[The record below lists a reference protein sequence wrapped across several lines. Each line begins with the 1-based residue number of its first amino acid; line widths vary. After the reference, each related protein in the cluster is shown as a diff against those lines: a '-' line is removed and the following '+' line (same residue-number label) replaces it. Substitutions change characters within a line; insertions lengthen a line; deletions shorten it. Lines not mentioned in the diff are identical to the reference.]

1 MNDVLPDFP
10 EQPED
15 RVAMLATLA
24 DAYAFLGNSL
34 LSPLSQTADVGL
46 DAAFWVA
53 FPSFGVPGVTAAA
66 DALARWA
73 ERDAAGGR
81 PRDERTRD
89 VSVEYTR
96 LFIGPPKPAAPP
108 WETMNRGDG
117 VTVGFGEPTFEM
129 RRLLREAG
137 LELANSNHQYEDH
150 LGIELLYLSE
160 LCRRAAAEISGMA
173 EGEERMTV
181 ELSGRA
187 AEDGVG
193 CRAAAD
199 SAGAAMRPAEVGPGA
214 EAAERA
220 RAFATAH
227 PGAWVGAFAARVAEA
242 APDGYYAGLLALARE
257 LLTWQAGGRLA

>member
-117 VTVGFGEPTFEM
+117 VTVGFGEPTFE
-129 RRLLREAG
+129 
-137 LELANSNHQYEDH
+137 
-150 LGIELLYLSE
+150 LLYLSE

>member
-10 EQPED
+10 EQPEG
-15 RVAMLATLA
+15 RAAVLATLA

-34 LSPLSQTADVGL
+34 LRPLSQTADVGL
-46 DAAFWVA
+46 DAAFWAA
-53 FPSFGVPGVTAAA
+53 FPSFDAPGVVEAA

-73 ERDAAGGR
+73 ERDAADGR
-81 PRDERTRD
+81 LRDERIRD

-137 LELANSNHQYEDH
+137 LELVNSNHQYEDH

-160 LCRRAAAEISGMA
+160 LCRRAAAE
-173 EGEERMTV
+173 
-181 ELSGRA
+181 A
-187 AEDGVG
+187 AGWG
-193 CRAAAD
+193 GRAAAD
-199 SAGAAMRPAEVGPGA
+199 DAVDTVRSVAGGTGSEAPAG
-214 EAAERA
+214 AAERA
-220 RAFATAH
+220 RAFAVEH
-227 PGAWVGAFAARVAEA
+227 PGAWVDALAARVAAA
-242 APDGYYAGLLALARE
+242 APGGYHAGLLALIRE
-257 LLTWQAGGRLA
+257 LLAWQAGGRLA